1 MCPRVDEGLTGLAPP
16 QMILL
21 LKFVRVLA
29 LGAWVGAIVYFAAV
43 VTAAGFAALASPDEA
58 GVLVGFTLG
67 GLHRMG
73 LVLAALFVI
82 ASVALAKSLKAWI
95 DPAMLG
101 VILMALLT
109 MASQYQ
115 VMPRLVALRDQMV
128 SVAKTPSSDPRRAE
142 FDRLHSVTVDLEGA
156 VLMIGL
162 IALFLTVRED
172 QSPA

>member
-1 MCPRVDEGLTGLAPP
+1 MDEGLRGLAPSE
-16 QMILL
+16 MSLL

-29 LGAWVGAIVYFAAV
+29 LGGWLGAIVYFAAV
-43 VTAAGFAALASPDEA
+43 VTAGGFAVLASPDEA

-82 ASVALAKSLKAWI
+82 ASVAAAKSLKAWI
-95 DPAMLG
+95 DPATLG
-101 VILMALLT
+101 VIVMALLT

-115 VMPRLVALRDQMV
+115 VMPRMAALRSQMV
-128 SVAKTPSSDPRRAE
+128 SVAKTPLNDPRRTE
-142 FDRLHSVTVDLEGA
+142 FDRLHSLTVDLEGA
-156 VLMIGL
+156 VLVIGL
-162 IALFLTVRED
+162 IALFLRVRQD